1 MQGEPGPWFL
11 SSIFADILKIVRLDD
26 NALTVAIPPGQR
38 KYSHH
43 MFESVTSRNTKAEAK
58 AATAGG
64 EEEPLTDL
72 DGEPDTAQFIAGTEA
87 NGVQASEADG
97 NRDGALTVEEAPE
110 NGNLLS
116 SGNAQESNLR
126 LDNQI
131 DEVNPAEAM
140 NAEST
145 EMDANRKP
153 PDNET
158 REPLALDEKKPNGAL
173 VPINGG
179 QCSTPALQEDDILH
193 SISNLSQLE
202 HKIVDIDGRFNS
214 KDIGIQNTWK
224 NFRGIRNNQ
233 DLGSLFEMREDFFV
247 YKHPRIVKEGKRKR

>member
-1 MQGEPGPWFL
+1 MQGEPGPWLL

-43 MFESVTSRNTKAEAK
+43 RFESVTSRNTKAEAK

-97 NRDGALTVEEAPE
+97 NRDGAL
-110 NGNLLS
+110 N
-116 SGNAQESNLR
+116 
-126 LDNQI
+126 NQI
-131 DEVNPAEAM
+131 DEVNPAEVM

-173 VPINGG
+173 VQINCG
-179 QCSTPALQEDDILH
+179 QCSTPPLQEDDILH

-202 HKIVDIDGRFNS
+202 HKIVNIDGRFNS

-247 YKHPRIVKEGKRKR
+247 YKHPRIVKEAKRKR